1 MNFSMLSMAFTTP
14 SHPWSATPSPVP
26 GLAILP
32 SNSQRLVQWVMGEM
46 ASLRWFVGDVEM
58 TELVEQGERVEGLM
72 EVEEGRERAMMQV
85 GRAMYT
91 MP

>member
-1 MNFSMLSMAFTTP
+1 
-14 SHPWSATPSPVP
+14 
-26 GLAILP
+26 
-32 SNSQRLVQWVMGEM
+32 MGEM

-85 GRAMYT
+85 GRAMAT